1 MTSLV
6 DCDSIQLKS
15 EQGGEIMR
23 KKPEQPKEVRELQEM
38 ADALRRL
45 TEPQFNLVRGVLI
58 GMGVIEPR
66 V

>member
-1 MTSLV
+1 
-6 DCDSIQLKS
+6 
-15 EQGGEIMR
+15 MR

-58 GMGVIEPR
+58 GMSVIEPR